1 MGGSTMLGGGATEV
15 ARSGRGS
22 GRWHGGERWWCH
34 HVDRGIVGGV
44 ALGRRGFSHRGG
56 FASRLHASNHGCLEG
71 FGGLKNR
78 RNGFLEHALSITRA
92 LNESTNLFVQIS
104 PREYSVAKIPLSSS
118 PPPSPCK
125 IEPIR
130 GPHPG
135 GVGQRPSDA

>member
-1 MGGSTMLGGGATEV
+1 MLGGGATEV

-22 GRWHGGERWWCH
+22 GRWHGGERWWYH
-34 HVDRGIVGGV
+34 HVDRRIVGGV

-71 FGGLKNR
+71 FGGLKDR

-104 PREYSVAKIPLSSS
+104 PREYSPNIPSSS
-118 PPPSPCK
+118 PLLFLPAK
-125 IEPIR
+125 QIGVK